1 MNKRVNLISLVCYAI
16 LLVASLALVIT
27 MIITYFQNKDDGD
40 LGTGLT
46 AAFAIV
52 FAIISGIYA
61 ITTAIPMIF
70 KEFAIRSG
78 RKVFTVLCIPFDVI
92 LTVFNAIL
100 VINLLSEPEPISF
113 VLFGLILLVSLTALT
128 LNIITLITIKKTE
141 DKSPS
146 NV

>member
-1 MNKRVNLISLVCYAI
+1 MKKRLNLIAFICYAV
-16 LLVASLALVIT
+16 LLFAALALTVALIA
-27 MIITYFQNKDDGD
+27 TYFQNKDGGD

-128 LNIITLITIKKTE
+128 LNIITLINSKKSE
-141 DKSPS
+141 DKEP
-146 NV
+146 